1 MAKQAYVYSG
11 TDWVPLASEVT
22 NLSNYYT
29 KGEINT
35 LSGRVVQVVNAN
47 TTTGVTNT
55 TSTYADTNL
64 TATITPTSSSNKVLV
79 IVSQNGCGKQSNN
92 TTNNIRLM
100 RGATEIAS
108 LENIGGYT
116 NSTAT
121 VFFGSVSGSYLDS
134 PATTS
139 ATTYKTQF
147 RSETNNSQ
155 ANVNFGSS
163 MSTITLI
170 EVIP

>member
-1 MAKQAYVYSG
+1 MGRTRDVSKILTSN
-11 TDWVPLASEVT
+11 TSILTLASASTIYAT
-22 NLSNYYT
+22 NASM
-29 KGEINT
+29 KK
-35 LSGRVVQVVNAN
+35 VVQIVYGS

-92 TTNNIRLM
+92 TSNNIRLM

-147 RSETNNSQ
+147 RSETNNQQ

-163 MSTITLI
+163 LSTITLI
-170 EVIP
+170 EVTP